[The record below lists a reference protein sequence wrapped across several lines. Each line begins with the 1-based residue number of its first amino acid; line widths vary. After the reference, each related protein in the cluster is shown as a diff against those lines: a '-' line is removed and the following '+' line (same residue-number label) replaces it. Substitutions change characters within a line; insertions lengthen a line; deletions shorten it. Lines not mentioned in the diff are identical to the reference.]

1 MARIRTVKPEFWSHP
16 VLSKAEDV
24 TRLAA
29 LGLLN
34 FADDEGY
41 FQATP
46 GLIRSQLWP
55 LDEDSTKAR
64 RVLAQLIK
72 VGWIQVR
79 EHPEY
84 GDIGFVVGFSKHQKI
99 DRPSPSKIKHYYDSS
114 NTRRAL
120 DERSLLDQGSGIRD
134 QGEDQGEDRA
144 PALAQQIE
152 DIMKTDQATSARVAG
167 ESMVYSWQDWR
178 REHPRIGIARTG
190 EDGDADAWRDL
201 WKNYG
206 RECFDAMYAPT
217 IKRLADGKKLWF
229 GQAAEWLSKNTQ
241 DV

>member
-16 VLSKAEDV
+16 VLSKVEDE

-41 FQATP
+41 FQAAP

-79 EHPEY
+79 EHLEY
-84 GDIGFVVGFSKHQKI
+84 GAIGLVVGFTKHQKI
-99 DRPSPSKIKHYYDSS
+99 DRPSPSRIRHYYDST
-114 NTRRAL
+114 NDRRAL

-134 QGEDQGEDRA
+134 QGEDQGVVPD
-144 PALAQQIE
+144 PADQQID
-152 DIMKTDQATSARVAG
+152 DIMQTDQATSARVAS
-167 ESMVYSWQDWR
+167 EPMVYSWQDWR

-201 WKNYG
+201 WKTYG
-206 RECFDAMYAPT
+206 RECFDAMYAPM
-217 IKRLADGKKLWF
+217 INRLADGKKIWF
-229 GQAAEWLSKNTQ
+229 SQAAEWLNQHTQ
-241 DV
+241 DA